1 MKIFT
6 LLCICTA
13 LLFAGKLTRSGNYV
27 IDDKNKLMWQD
38 TKENIKILLTQ
49 EDAVKYCKNLH
60 LGGFNDWQLPSVK
73 NYKTII
79 EKKSK
84 RSLLKINK
92 AFKYTKRDNYWAKDR
107 TWIRNF
113 GEYGY
118 YVYFKSGTIYYQNR
132 TYSKYVRCVRNLK

>member
-6 LLCICTA
+6 LLCVCTFI
-13 LLFAGKLTRSGNYV
+13 LFAGKLTRSGNYV

-38 TKENIKILLTQ
+38 TKENIKVLLTQ
-49 EDAVKYCKNLH
+49 EDANKYCENLN
-60 LGGFNDWQLPSVK
+60 LGGFRDWKLPSVK

-92 AFKYTKRDNYWAKDR
+92 LLNIQNEIITGQKIERGYETLENMDTMYTLKVELSIIKIER
-107 TWIRNF
+107 T
-113 GEYGY
+113 
-118 YVYFKSGTIYYQNR
+118 QNM
-132 TYSKYVRCVRNLK
+132 YDV

>member
-1 MKIFT
+1 MKSIYI
-6 LLCICTA
+6 LLIVA
-13 LLFAGKLTRSGNYV
+13 NLLLANKLTKSGDYV
-27 IDDKNKLMWQD
+27 IDDANKLMWQD

-49 EDAVKYCKNLH
+49 EDANKYCENLN
-60 LGGFNDWQLPSVK
+60 LGGFRDWKLPSVK